1 MKKITNLV
9 LLLPTVVLLKTIYFR
24 DRMSMKTL
32 KNSLFLILLCSFFW
46 GCTPTGLRSYIVLTT
61 SKNPQD
67 QREATE
73 ELMRLAKVGSIV
85 DQIKAEGHLRQLSQS
100 AIPEQQ
106 ELAIKPLVWFTFV
119 SDDGYIQER
128 SLARLKGIL
137 THQEWSEAY
146 KLKTIFEVSKFIFG
160 RSGTTEEFEN
170 KRYLANADSSERLFA
185 IKFLVDAY
193 PDLSSKLQ
201 QDSVGVFSKFLV
213 LEPTIQNC
221 PTEICNPE
229 TKTVE
234 DPQNKN
240 IFGIEGWNIAL
251 EQLKLDLWSSLQ
263 GLLNESRISGQSRET
278 LLALNNE
285 VIRLSI
291 SSKLRNKF
299 LSQPLE

>member
-1 MKKITNLV
+1 
-9 LLLPTVVLLKTIYFR
+9 
-24 DRMSMKTL
+24 MKTL
-32 KNSLFLILLCSFFW
+32 KNSLFLILLWSFFW

-73 ELMRLAKVGSIV
+73 ELMRLAKEGSIV

-119 SDDGYIQER
+119 SEDGYIQER

-137 THQEWSEAY
+137 THQEWSDAY
-146 KLKTIFEVSKFIFG
+146 KLKTIFEVSEFIFG
-160 RSGTTEEFEN
+160 RSGTTEVFEN

-201 QDSVGVFSKFLV
+201 QDSVGVFSQFLV

-234 DPQNKN
+234 NPQNKN
-240 IFGIEGWNIAL
+240 ILGIEDWNIAL

-278 LLALNNE
+278 LLALNKE
-285 VIRLSI
+285 VIKLSI

-299 LSQPLE
+299 LSQPSE

>member
-1 MKKITNLV
+1 
-9 LLLPTVVLLKTIYFR
+9 
-24 DRMSMKTL
+24 MKTL
-32 KNSLFLILLCSFFW
+32 KNSLFLILLWSFFW

-73 ELMRLAKVGSIV
+73 ELMRLAKEGSIV

-128 SLARLKGIL
+128 SMARLKGIL

-146 KLKTIFEVSKFIFG
+146 KLKTIFEISEFIFG
-160 RSGTTEEFEN
+160 RSGTTEVFEN

-201 QDSVGVFSKFLV
+201 QDSVGGFSQFLV
-213 LEPTIQNC
+213 SEPTIQNC

-234 DPQNKN
+234 NPQNKN

-278 LLALNNE
+278 LLALNKE
-285 VIRLSI
+285 VIKLSI

>member
-1 MKKITNLV
+1 
-9 LLLPTVVLLKTIYFR
+9 
-24 DRMSMKTL
+24 MKTL
-32 KNSLFLILLCSFFW
+32 KNSLLLILLWSFFW

-73 ELMRLAKVGSIV
+73 ELMRLAREGSIV

-119 SDDGYIQER
+119 SEDGYIQER

-137 THQEWSEAY
+137 THQEWSDAY
-146 KLKTIFEVSKFIFG
+146 KLKTIFEVSEFIFG

-201 QDSVGVFSKFLV
+201 QDSVGVFSQFLV

-234 DPQNKN
+234 DPQNKK
-240 IFGIEGWNIAL
+240 ILGIEDWNIAL

-278 LLALNNE
+278 LLALNKE
-285 VIRLSI
+285 VIKLSI

-299 LSQPLE
+299 LSQPSE

>member
-1 MKKITNLV
+1 
-9 LLLPTVVLLKTIYFR
+9 
-24 DRMSMKTL
+24 MKTL
-32 KNSLFLILLCSFFW
+32 KNSLFLILLWSFFW

-73 ELMRLAKVGSIV
+73 ELMRLAKEGSIV

-146 KLKTIFEVSKFIFG
+146 KLKTIFEVSEFIFG
-160 RSGTTEEFEN
+160 RSGTTEVFEN
-170 KRYLANADSSERLFA
+170 KRSLANADSSERLFA

-201 QDSVGVFSKFLV
+201 QDSVGVFSQFLV

-240 IFGIEGWNIAL
+240 ILGIEDWNIAL

-278 LLALNNE
+278 LLALNKE
-285 VIRLSI
+285 VIKLSI

-299 LSQPLE
+299 LSQPSE

>member
-1 MKKITNLV
+1 M
-9 LLLPTVVLLKTIYFR
+9 KTI
-24 DRMSMKTL
+24 

-73 ELMRLAKVGSIV
+73 ELMRLAREGSIV

-128 SLARLKGIL
+128 SLARLTGIL
-137 THQEWSEAY
+137 TYQEWSEAY
-146 KLKTIFEVSKFIFG
+146 KLKTIFEISEFVFG
-160 RSGTTEEFEN
+160 RLGTTEEFKN
-170 KRYLANADSSERLFA
+170 KRYLANAESSERLSA
-185 IKFLVDAY
+185 IKFLTDVY

-201 QDSVGVFSKFLV
+201 QDSVGVFSRFLV
-213 LEPTIQNC
+213 LEPTLQNC
-221 PTEICNPE
+221 PPEICNPE

-234 DPQNKN
+234 DSQDKN
-240 IFGIEGWNIAL
+240 MVGIEDWNLPL
-251 EQLKLDLWSSLQ
+251 EQLKLDLWLGLQ
-263 GLLNESRISGQSRET
+263 SLLNETRISEQSRDL
-278 LLALNNE
+278 LLALNKD
-285 VIRLSI
+285 VVRLPI
-291 SSKLRNKF
+291 SSALRNKF
-299 LSQPLE
+299 LSKPLE

>member
-1 MKKITNLV
+1 
-9 LLLPTVVLLKTIYFR
+9 
-24 DRMSMKTL
+24 MKTL
-32 KNSLFLILLCSFFW
+32 KNSLLLILLWSFFW

-67 QREATE
+67 QIEATE
-73 ELMRLAKVGSIV
+73 ELMRLAREGSIV

-119 SDDGYIQER
+119 SEDGYIQER

-137 THQEWSEAY
+137 THQEWSDAY
-146 KLKTIFEVSKFIFG
+146 KLKTIFEVSEFIFG
-160 RSGTTEEFEN
+160 RSGTTEVFEN

-201 QDSVGVFSKFLV
+201 QDSVGVFSRFLV
-213 LEPTIQNC
+213 LEPTLQNC
-221 PTEICNPE
+221 PPEICNPE

-234 DPQNKN
+234 DSQDKN
-240 IFGIEGWNIAL
+240 MVGIEDWNLPL
-251 EQLKLDLWSSLQ
+251 EQLKLDLWLGLQ
-263 GLLNESRISGQSRET
+263 SLLNETRISEQSRDL
-278 LLALNNE
+278 LLALNKD
-285 VIRLSI
+285 VITLPI
-291 SSKLRNKF
+291 SSALRNKF
-299 LSQPLE
+299 LSQPLK

>member
-1 MKKITNLV
+1 M
-9 LLLPTVVLLKTIYFR
+9 KTI
-24 DRMSMKTL
+24 
-32 KNSLFLILLCSFFW
+32 KNSLFLILLCSIFW

-73 ELMRLAKVGSIV
+73 ELMRLAREGSIV

-128 SLARLKGIL
+128 SLARLTGIL

-146 KLKTIFEVSKFIFG
+146 KLKTIFEISEFVFG
-160 RSGTTEEFEN
+160 RLGTTEEFKN
-170 KRYLANADSSERLFA
+170 KRYLANAESSERLSA
-185 IKFLVDAY
+185 IKFLTDVY

-201 QDSVGVFSKFLV
+201 QDSVGVFSRFLV
-213 LEPTIQNC
+213 LEPTLQNC
-221 PTEICNPE
+221 PPEICNPE

-234 DPQNKN
+234 DSQDKN
-240 IFGIEGWNIAL
+240 MVGIEDWNLPL
-251 EQLKLDLWSSLQ
+251 EQLKLDLWLALQ
-263 GLLNESRISGQSRET
+263 GLLNETRISGQSRDS
-278 LLALNNE
+278 LLALNKD
-285 VIRLSI
+285 VITLPI
-291 SSKLRNKF
+291 SSALRNKF

>member
-1 MKKITNLV
+1 M
-9 LLLPTVVLLKTIYFR
+9 KTI
-24 DRMSMKTL
+24 
-32 KNSLFLILLCSFFW
+32 KNSLFLILLCSIFW

-73 ELMRLAKVGSIV
+73 ELMRLAREGSIV

-128 SLARLKGIL
+128 SLARLTGIL

-146 KLKTIFEVSKFIFG
+146 KLKTIFEISEFVFG
-160 RSGTTEEFEN
+160 RLGTTEEFKN
-170 KRYLANADSSERLFA
+170 KRYLANAESSERLSA
-185 IKFLVDAY
+185 IKFLTDVY

-201 QDSVGVFSKFLV
+201 QDSVGVFSRFLV
-213 LEPTIQNC
+213 LEPTLQNC
-221 PTEICNPE
+221 PPEICNPE

-234 DPQNKN
+234 DSQDKN
-240 IFGIEGWNIAL
+240 MVGIEDWNLPL
-251 EQLKLDLWSSLQ
+251 EQLKLDLWLALQ
-263 GLLNESRISGQSRET
+263 GLLNESRISGQSRDS
-278 LLALNNE
+278 LLALNKN
-285 VIRLSI
+285 VITLPI
-291 SSKLRNKF
+291 SSALRNKF
-299 LSQPLE
+299 LSQPLK

>member
-1 MKKITNLV
+1 
-9 LLLPTVVLLKTIYFR
+9 
-24 DRMSMKTL
+24 MKTL
-32 KNSLFLILLCSFFW
+32 KNTFFLILLCSIFW

-73 ELMRLAKVGSIV
+73 ELMRLAREGSIV

-128 SLARLKGIL
+128 SLARLTGIL

-146 KLKTIFEVSKFIFG
+146 KLKTIFEISEFVFG
-160 RSGTTEEFEN
+160 RLGTTEEFKN
-170 KRYLANADSSERLFA
+170 KRYLANAESSGRLSA
-185 IKFLVDAY
+185 LKFLVDVY

-201 QDSVGVFSKFLV
+201 QDSVGVFSRFLV
-213 LEPTIQNC
+213 LEPTLQNC
-221 PTEICNPE
+221 PPEICNPE

-234 DPQNKN
+234 DSQDKN
-240 IFGIEGWNIAL
+240 MVGIEEWNLPL
-251 EQLKLDLWSSLQ
+251 EQLKLDLWLGLQ
-263 GLLNESRISGQSRET
+263 SLLNETRISEQSRDL
-278 LLALNNE
+278 LLALNKD
-285 VIRLSI
+285 VITLPI
-291 SSKLRNKF
+291 SSALRNKF

>member
-1 MKKITNLV
+1 
-9 LLLPTVVLLKTIYFR
+9 
-24 DRMSMKTL
+24 MKTL
-32 KNSLFLILLCSFFW
+32 KNSLFLILLWSFFW

-73 ELMRLAKVGSIV
+73 ELMRLAKEGSIV

-128 SLARLKGIL
+128 SLGRLKAIL

-146 KLKTIFEVSKFIFG
+146 KLKTIFEVSEFIFG
-160 RSGTTEEFEN
+160 RSGTTEVFEN

-201 QDSVGVFSKFLV
+201 QDSVGVFSQFLV

-234 DPQNKN
+234 NPQNKN
-240 IFGIEGWNIAL
+240 ILGIEDWNIAL

-278 LLALNNE
+278 LLALNKE

>member
-1 MKKITNLV
+1 
-9 LLLPTVVLLKTIYFR
+9 
-24 DRMSMKTL
+24 MKTL
-32 KNSLFLILLCSFFW
+32 KNSLFLILLCSIFW

-73 ELMRLAKVGSIV
+73 ELMRLAREGSIV

-128 SLARLKGIL
+128 SLARLTGIL

-146 KLKTIFEVSKFIFG
+146 KLKTIFEISEFVFG
-160 RSGTTEEFEN
+160 RLGTTEEFKN
-170 KRYLANADSSERLFA
+170 KRYLANAESSERLSA
-185 IKFLVDAY
+185 IKFLTDVY

-201 QDSVGVFSKFLV
+201 QDSVGVFSRFLV
-213 LEPTIQNC
+213 LEPTLQNC
-221 PTEICNPE
+221 PPEICNPE

-234 DPQNKN
+234 DSQDKN
-240 IFGIEGWNIAL
+240 MVGIEDWNLPL
-251 EQLKLDLWSSLQ
+251 EQLKLDLWLALQ
-263 GLLNESRISGQSRET
+263 GLLNESRLSGQSRNT
-278 LLALNNE
+278 LLALNKD
-285 VIRLSI
+285 VVRLPINSA
-291 SSKLRNKF
+291 LRNKF

>member
-1 MKKITNLV
+1 
-9 LLLPTVVLLKTIYFR
+9 
-24 DRMSMKTL
+24 MKTL
-32 KNSLFLILLCSFFW
+32 KNTFFLILLCSIFW

-73 ELMRLAKVGSIV
+73 ELMRLAREGSIV

-128 SLARLKGIL
+128 SLARLTGIL

-146 KLKTIFEVSKFIFG
+146 KLKTIFEISEFVFG
-160 RSGTTEEFEN
+160 RLGTTEEFKN
-170 KRYLANADSSERLFA
+170 KRYLANAESSERLSA
-185 IKFLVDAY
+185 IKFLTDVY

-201 QDSVGVFSKFLV
+201 QDSVGVFSRFLV
-213 LEPTIQNC
+213 LEPTLQNC
-221 PTEICNPE
+221 PPEICNPE

-234 DPQNKN
+234 DSQDKN
-240 IFGIEGWNIAL
+240 MVGIEDWNLPL
-251 EQLKLDLWSSLQ
+251 EQLKLDLWLGLQ
-263 GLLNESRISGQSRET
+263 SLLNETRISEQSRDL
-278 LLALNNE
+278 LLALNKD
-285 VIRLSI
+285 VVRLPI
-291 SSKLRNKF
+291 SSALRNKF
-299 LSQPLE
+299 LSKPLE

>member
-1 MKKITNLV
+1 M
-9 LLLPTVVLLKTIYFR
+9 KTI
-24 DRMSMKTL
+24 
-32 KNSLFLILLCSFFW
+32 KNSFFLILLCSIFW

-73 ELMRLAKVGSIV
+73 ELMRLAREGSIV

-128 SLARLKGIL
+128 SLARLTGIL

-146 KLKTIFEVSKFIFG
+146 KLKTIFEISEFVFG
-160 RSGTTEEFEN
+160 RLGTTEEFKN
-170 KRYLANADSSERLFA
+170 KRYLANAESSGRLSA
-185 IKFLVDAY
+185 LKFLVDVY

-201 QDSVGVFSKFLV
+201 QDSVGVFSRFLV
-213 LEPTIQNC
+213 LEPTLQNC
-221 PTEICNPE
+221 PPEICNPE

-234 DPQNKN
+234 DSQDKN
-240 IFGIEGWNIAL
+240 MVGIEDWNLPL
-251 EQLKLDLWSSLQ
+251 EQLKLDLWLGLQ
-263 GLLNESRISGQSRET
+263 SLLNETRISEQSRDL
-278 LLALNNE
+278 LLALNKD
-285 VIRLSI
+285 VITLPI
-291 SSKLRNKF
+291 SSALRNKF
-299 LSQPLE
+299 LSQPLK

>member
-1 MKKITNLV
+1 M
-9 LLLPTVVLLKTIYFR
+9 KTI
-24 DRMSMKTL
+24 
-32 KNSLFLILLCSFFW
+32 KNSLFLILLCSIFW

-73 ELMRLAKVGSIV
+73 ELMRLAREGSIV

-128 SLARLKGIL
+128 SLARLTGIL

-146 KLKTIFEVSKFIFG
+146 KLKTIFEISEFVFG
-160 RSGTTEEFEN
+160 RLGTTEEFKN
-170 KRYLANADSSERLFA
+170 KRYLANAESSERLSA
-185 IKFLVDAY
+185 IKFLVDVY

-201 QDSVGVFSKFLV
+201 QDSVGVFSRFLV
-213 LEPTIQNC
+213 LEPTLQNC
-221 PTEICNPE
+221 PPEICNPE

-234 DPQNKN
+234 DSQDKN
-240 IFGIEGWNIAL
+240 MVGIEDWNLPL
-251 EQLKLDLWSSLQ
+251 EQLKLDLWLALQ
-263 GLLNESRISGQSRET
+263 SLLNESRISGQSRDS
-278 LLALNNE
+278 LLALNKD
-285 VIRLSI
+285 VVRRPI
-291 SSKLRNKF
+291 SSALRNKF

>member
-1 MKKITNLV
+1 M
-9 LLLPTVVLLKTIYFR
+9 KTI
-24 DRMSMKTL
+24 
-32 KNSLFLILLCSFFW
+32 KNSFFLILLCSIFW

-73 ELMRLAKVGSIV
+73 ELMRLAREGSIV

-128 SLARLKGIL
+128 SLARLTGIL

-146 KLKTIFEVSKFIFG
+146 KLKTIFEISEFVFG
-160 RSGTTEEFEN
+160 RLGTTEEFKN
-170 KRYLANADSSERLFA
+170 KRYLANAESSERLSA
-185 IKFLVDAY
+185 IKFLTDVY

-201 QDSVGVFSKFLV
+201 QDSVGVFSRFLV
-213 LEPTIQNC
+213 LEPTLQNC
-221 PTEICNPE
+221 PPEICNPE

-234 DPQNKN
+234 DSQDKN
-240 IFGIEGWNIAL
+240 MVGIEDWNLPL
-251 EQLKLDLWSSLQ
+251 EQLKLDLWLALQ
-263 GLLNESRISGQSRET
+263 GLLNESRLSGQSRNT
-278 LLALNNE
+278 LLALNKD
-285 VIRLSI
+285 VVRLPINSA
-291 SSKLRNKF
+291 LRNKF

>member
-1 MKKITNLV
+1 
-9 LLLPTVVLLKTIYFR
+9 
-24 DRMSMKTL
+24 MKTL
-32 KNSLFLILLCSFFW
+32 KNTFFLILLCSIFW

-73 ELMRLAKVGSIV
+73 ELMRLAREGSIV

-128 SLARLKGIL
+128 SLARLTGIL

-146 KLKTIFEVSKFIFG
+146 KLKTIFEISEFVFG
-160 RSGTTEEFEN
+160 RLGTTEEFKN
-170 KRYLANADSSERLFA
+170 KRYLANAESSERLSA
-185 IKFLVDAY
+185 IKFLTDVY

-201 QDSVGVFSKFLV
+201 QDSVGVFSRFLV
-213 LEPTIQNC
+213 LEPTLQNC
-221 PTEICNPE
+221 PPEICNPE

-234 DPQNKN
+234 DSQDKN
-240 IFGIEGWNIAL
+240 MVGIEDWNLPL
-251 EQLKLDLWSSLQ
+251 EQLKLDLWLALQ
-263 GLLNESRISGQSRET
+263 GLLNESRISGQSRDS
-278 LLALNNE
+278 LLALNKD
-285 VIRLSI
+285 VITLPI
-291 SSKLRNKF
+291 SSALRNKF
-299 LSQPLE
+299 LSQPLK

>member
-1 MKKITNLV
+1 
-9 LLLPTVVLLKTIYFR
+9 
-24 DRMSMKTL
+24 MSMKTL
-32 KNSLFLILLCSFFW
+32 KNTFFLILLCSIFW

-73 ELMRLAKVGSIV
+73 ELMRLAREGSIV

-119 SDDGYIQER
+119 SEDGYIQER
-128 SLARLKGIL
+128 SLARLTGIL

-146 KLKTIFEVSKFIFG
+146 KLKTIFEISEFVFG
-160 RSGTTEEFEN
+160 RLGTTEEFKN
-170 KRYLANADSSERLFA
+170 KRYLANAESSERLSA
-185 IKFLVDAY
+185 IKFLTDVY

-201 QDSVGVFSKFLV
+201 QDSVGVFSRFLV
-213 LEPTIQNC
+213 LEPTLQNC
-221 PTEICNPE
+221 PPEICNPE

-234 DPQNKN
+234 DSQDKN
-240 IFGIEGWNIAL
+240 MVGIEDWNLPL
-251 EQLKLDLWSSLQ
+251 EQLKLDLWLALQ
-263 GLLNESRISGQSRET
+263 GLLNESRLSGQSRNT
-278 LLALNNE
+278 LLALNKD
-285 VIRLSI
+285 VVRLPINSA
-291 SSKLRNKF
+291 LRNKF

>member
-1 MKKITNLV
+1 
-9 LLLPTVVLLKTIYFR
+9 
-24 DRMSMKTL
+24 MKTL
-32 KNSLFLILLCSFFW
+32 KNSLFLILLWSFFW

-73 ELMRLAKVGSIV
+73 ELMRLAKEGSIV

-146 KLKTIFEVSKFIFG
+146 KLKTIFEVSEFIFG
-160 RSGTTEEFEN
+160 RSGTTEVFEN

-201 QDSVGVFSKFLV
+201 QDSVGVFSQFLV

-234 DPQNKN
+234 NPQNKN
-240 IFGIEGWNIAL
+240 ILGIEDWNIAL
-251 EQLKLDLWSSLQ
+251 EQLKLDRWSSLQ

-278 LLALNNE
+278 LLALNKE

>member
-1 MKKITNLV
+1 
-9 LLLPTVVLLKTIYFR
+9 
-24 DRMSMKTL
+24 MKTL
-32 KNSLFLILLCSFFW
+32 KNSLFLILLWSFFW
-46 GCTPTGLRSYIVLTT
+46 GCTPSGLRSYIVLTT

-73 ELMRLAKVGSIV
+73 ELMRLAKEGSIV

-146 KLKTIFEVSKFIFG
+146 KLKTIFEVSEFIFG
-160 RSGTTEEFEN
+160 RSGTTEVFEN

-201 QDSVGVFSKFLV
+201 QDSVGVFSQFLV

-240 IFGIEGWNIAL
+240 ILGIEDWNIAL

-278 LLALNNE
+278 LLALNKE

>member
-1 MKKITNLV
+1 
-9 LLLPTVVLLKTIYFR
+9 
-24 DRMSMKTL
+24 MKTL
-32 KNSLFLILLCSFFW
+32 KNSLFLILLWSFFW

-73 ELMRLAKVGSIV
+73 ELMRLAKEGSIV

-146 KLKTIFEVSKFIFG
+146 KLKTIFEVSEFIFG
-160 RSGTTEEFEN
+160 RSGTTEVFEN

-201 QDSVGVFSKFLV
+201 QDSVGVFSQFLV

-234 DPQNKN
+234 NPQNKN
-240 IFGIEGWNIAL
+240 ILGIEDWNIAL

-278 LLALNNE
+278 LLALNKE
-285 VIRLSI
+285 VIKLSI

-299 LSQPLE
+299 LSQPSE

>member
-1 MKKITNLV
+1 M
-9 LLLPTVVLLKTIYFR
+9 KTI
-24 DRMSMKTL
+24 
-32 KNSLFLILLCSFFW
+32 KNSLFLILLCSIFW

-73 ELMRLAKVGSIV
+73 ELMRLAREGSIV

-119 SDDGYIQER
+119 SEDGYIQER
-128 SLARLKGIL
+128 SLARLTGIL

-146 KLKTIFEVSKFIFG
+146 KLKTIFEISEFVFG
-160 RSGTTEEFEN
+160 RLGTTEEFKN
-170 KRYLANADSSERLFA
+170 KRYLANAESSERLSA
-185 IKFLVDAY
+185 IKFLTDVY

-201 QDSVGVFSKFLV
+201 QDSVGVFSRFLV
-213 LEPTIQNC
+213 LEPTLQNC
-221 PTEICNPE
+221 PPEICNPE

-234 DPQNKN
+234 DSQDKN
-240 IFGIEGWNIAL
+240 MVGIEDWNLPL
-251 EQLKLDLWSSLQ
+251 EQLKLDLWLGLQ
-263 GLLNESRISGQSRET
+263 GLLNESRISGQSRDS
-278 LLALNNE
+278 LLALNKD
-285 VIRLSI
+285 VVRLPI
-291 SSKLRNKF
+291 SSALRNKF

>member
-1 MKKITNLV
+1 M
-9 LLLPTVVLLKTIYFR
+9 KTI
-24 DRMSMKTL
+24 

-73 ELMRLAKVGSIV
+73 ELMRLAKEGSIV

-146 KLKTIFEVSKFIFG
+146 KLKTIFEVSEFIFG

-170 KRYLANADSSERLFA
+170 KRYFANADSSERLFA
-185 IKFLVDAY
+185 IKFLVNAY

-240 IFGIEGWNIAL
+240 IFGIEDWNIAL

-278 LLALNNE
+278 LLALNKE
-285 VIRLSI
+285 VIKLSI

>member
-1 MKKITNLV
+1 M
-9 LLLPTVVLLKTIYFR
+9 KTI
-24 DRMSMKTL
+24 
-32 KNSLFLILLCSFFW
+32 KNSLFLILLCSIFW

-73 ELMRLAKVGSIV
+73 ELMRLAREGSIV

-128 SLARLKGIL
+128 SLARLTGIL

-146 KLKTIFEVSKFIFG
+146 KLKTIFEISEFVFG
-160 RSGTTEEFEN
+160 RLGTTEEFKN
-170 KRYLANADSSERLFA
+170 KRYLANAESSERLSA
-185 IKFLVDAY
+185 IKFLTDVY

-201 QDSVGVFSKFLV
+201 QDSVGVFSRFLV
-213 LEPTIQNC
+213 LEPTLQNC
-221 PTEICNPE
+221 PPEICNPE

-234 DPQNKN
+234 DSQDKN
-240 IFGIEGWNIAL
+240 MVGIEDWNLPL
-251 EQLKLDLWSSLQ
+251 EQLKLDLWLGLQ
-263 GLLNESRISGQSRET
+263 SLLNETRISEQSRDL
-278 LLALNNE
+278 LLALNKD
-285 VIRLSI
+285 VITLPI
-291 SSKLRNKF
+291 SSALRNKF

>member
-1 MKKITNLV
+1 
-9 LLLPTVVLLKTIYFR
+9 
-24 DRMSMKTL
+24 MKTL
-32 KNSLFLILLCSFFW
+32 KNTFFLILLCSIFW

-73 ELMRLAKVGSIV
+73 ELMRLAREGSIV

-128 SLARLKGIL
+128 SMARLKGIL

-146 KLKTIFEVSKFIFG
+146 KLKTIFEVSEFIFG
-160 RSGTTEEFEN
+160 SSVTTEEFEN

-201 QDSVGVFSKFLV
+201 QDSVGVFSQFLV

-234 DPQNKN
+234 NPQNKN
-240 IFGIEGWNIAL
+240 IFGIEDWNIAF

-278 LLALNNE
+278 LLALNKE
-285 VIRLSI
+285 VIKLSI

>member
-1 MKKITNLV
+1 
-9 LLLPTVVLLKTIYFR
+9 
-24 DRMSMKTL
+24 MKTL
-32 KNSLFLILLCSFFW
+32 KNSLFLILLWSFFW

-73 ELMRLAKVGSIV
+73 ELMRLAKEGSIV

-146 KLKTIFEVSKFIFG
+146 KLKTIFEVSEFIFG
-160 RSGTTEEFEN
+160 RSGTTEVFEN

-201 QDSVGVFSKFLV
+201 QDSVGVFSQFLV

-234 DPQNKN
+234 NPQNKN
-240 IFGIEGWNIAL
+240 ILGIEDWNIAL
-251 EQLKLDLWSSLQ
+251 EQLKLDLWSSLR
-263 GLLNESRISGQSRET
+263 GLLNESRIFGQSRET
-278 LLALNNE
+278 LLALNKE

>member
-1 MKKITNLV
+1 
-9 LLLPTVVLLKTIYFR
+9 
-24 DRMSMKTL
+24 MKTL
-32 KNSLFLILLCSFFW
+32 KNTFFLILLCSIFW

-73 ELMRLAKVGSIV
+73 ELMRLAKEGSIV

-146 KLKTIFEVSKFIFG
+146 KLKTIFEVSEFIFG
-160 RSGTTEEFEN
+160 RSGTTEVFEN

-201 QDSVGVFSKFLV
+201 QDSVGVFSQFLV

-234 DPQNKN
+234 NPQNKN
-240 IFGIEGWNIAL
+240 ILGIEDWNIAL

-278 LLALNNE
+278 LLALNKE

>member
-1 MKKITNLV
+1 
-9 LLLPTVVLLKTIYFR
+9 
-24 DRMSMKTL
+24 MKTL
-32 KNSLFLILLCSFFW
+32 KNTFFLILLCSIFW

-73 ELMRLAKVGSIV
+73 ELMRLAREGSIV

-128 SLARLKGIL
+128 SLARLTGIL

-146 KLKTIFEVSKFIFG
+146 KLKTIFEVSEFVFG
-160 RSGTTEEFEN
+160 RLGTTEEFKN
-170 KRYLANADSSERLFA
+170 KRYLANAESSERLSA
-185 IKFLVDAY
+185 IKFLTDVY

-201 QDSVGVFSKFLV
+201 QDSVGVFSRFLV
-213 LEPTIQNC
+213 LEPTLQNC
-221 PTEICNPE
+221 PPEICNPE

-234 DPQNKN
+234 DSQDKN
-240 IFGIEGWNIAL
+240 MVGIEDWNLPL
-251 EQLKLDLWSSLQ
+251 EQLKLDLWLGLQ
-263 GLLNESRISGQSRET
+263 SLLNETRISEQSRDL
-278 LLALNNE
+278 LLALNKD
-285 VIRLSI
+285 VITLPI
-291 SSKLRNKF
+291 SSALRNKF

>member
-1 MKKITNLV
+1 
-9 LLLPTVVLLKTIYFR
+9 
-24 DRMSMKTL
+24 MKTL
-32 KNSLFLILLCSFFW
+32 KNTFFLILLCSIFW

-73 ELMRLAKVGSIV
+73 ELMRLAREGSIV

-128 SLARLKGIL
+128 SLARLTGIL

-146 KLKTIFEVSKFIFG
+146 KLKTIFEVSEFVFG
-160 RSGTTEEFEN
+160 RSGTTEEFKN
-170 KRYLANADSSERLFA
+170 KRYLANAESSERLSA
-185 IKFLVDAY
+185 IKFLTDVY

-201 QDSVGVFSKFLV
+201 QDSVGVFSRFLV
-213 LEPTIQNC
+213 LEPTLQNC
-221 PTEICNPE
+221 PPEICNPE

-234 DPQNKN
+234 DSQDKN
-240 IFGIEGWNIAL
+240 MVGIEDWNLPL
-251 EQLKLDLWSSLQ
+251 EQLKLDLWLALQ
-263 GLLNESRISGQSRET
+263 SLLNETRISEQSRDL
-278 LLALNNE
+278 LLALNKD
-285 VIRLSI
+285 VITLPI
-291 SSKLRNKF
+291 SSALRNKF
-299 LSQPLE
+299 LSKPLE

>member
-1 MKKITNLV
+1 
-9 LLLPTVVLLKTIYFR
+9 
-24 DRMSMKTL
+24 MKTL
-32 KNSLFLILLCSFFW
+32 KNSLFLILLWSFFW

-73 ELMRLAKVGSIV
+73 ELMRLAKEGSIV

-146 KLKTIFEVSKFIFG
+146 KLKTIFEVSEFIFG
-160 RSGTTEEFEN
+160 RSGTTEVFEN

-201 QDSVGVFSKFLV
+201 QDSVGVFSQFLV

-240 IFGIEGWNIAL
+240 ILGIEDWNIAL

-278 LLALNNE
+278 LLALNKE
-285 VIRLSI
+285 VINLSI